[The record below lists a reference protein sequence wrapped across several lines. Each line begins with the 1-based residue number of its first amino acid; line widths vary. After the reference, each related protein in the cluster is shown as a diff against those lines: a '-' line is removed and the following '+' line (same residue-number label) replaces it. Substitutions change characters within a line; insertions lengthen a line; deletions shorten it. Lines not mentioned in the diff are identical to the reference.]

1 MADTAE
7 ALIVGHLCL
16 DLIPSFI
23 SGGGSVSEIFIP
35 GKLININGMSLAN
48 GGAASNTGQA
58 MHRLGFKVKIV
69 GKIGDDFI
77 GKAILDNLANV
88 GEDSV
93 RDMIV
98 SPGES
103 SSFTVILNPPGI
115 DRIFL
120 HAEATNSTFKA
131 DELPESAL
139 DGIKLMH
146 FGYPPLMTSFCV
158 DKGVETKKMLRR
170 ARGRNIV
177 TSLDM
182 ARPDPVSIPGKV
194 DWQEFLVEVLPF
206 VDVFLPSID
215 EIIYMLDRQMFDE
228 ILKKAGNENMATF
241 IDMTTVRSCADRLL
255 GMGPAIVGF
264 KLGDQGFYLKTSA
277 EAGRFRLLSEL
288 LGIRPEEWVA
298 NECAIPCFKVDVAG
312 TTGAGDSTIAGFLGA
327 LLKRQGPEQAVL
339 MAVAAGGSSVEELD
353 SYSGVK
359 HWEETRAR
367 IAAGWPQANS
377 RLIPGDWRRKANGI
391 FAP

>member
-88 GEDSV
+88 GEDAV

-131 DELPESAL
+131 DELPDSAL

-158 DKGVETKKMLRR
+158 DKGIETKKLLQR
-170 ARGRNIV
+170 ARARCLI

-182 ARPDPVSIPGKV
+182 ARPDPASIPGKV
-194 DWQEFLVEVLPF
+194 DWLEFFDEVLPL

-228 ILKKAGNENMATF
+228 ILEKAGNENMATF
-241 IDMTTVRSCADRLL
+241 IDMATVQDCADRLL
-255 GMGPAIVGF
+255 ALGPAIVGF
-264 KLGDQGFYLKTSA
+264 KLGDQGFYLKTSSEA
-277 EAGRFRLLSEL
+277 ERFRLLAEL
-288 LGIRPEEWVA
+288 LGIKPEEWVA
-298 NECAIPCFKVDVAG
+298 NEYSIPCFTVEVAG

-327 LLKRQGPEQAVL
+327 LLKGQGPEQAVL
-339 MAVAAGGSSVEELD
+339 MAVATGGSSVEALD

-359 HWEETRAR
+359 PWEDTWAR
-367 IAAGWPQANS
+367 VNSGWPQADS
-377 RLIPGDWRRKANGI
+377 KLIPSNWRRKASGI